1 VRVLASQGQRGLR
14 CLAPLP
20 RTGGRVEAVPR
31 QHGFGRR
38 GEVGVPVVVAL
49 THDGVLEVEEG
60 RLNPNRPT
68 THFPAAQTIVINA
81 PISNS
86 TIGQAGNQVS
96 QQATYFALDLVATER
111 VIREVRG
118 ALVGLPVDDA
128 ERRMIEGNLDLL
140 EANARRSDDVGRRV
154 VSEAWRST
162 RAILEGM
169 AATGG
174 YAALLHVLAMLPH

>member
-1 VRVLASQGQRGLR
+1 MELHSRHPQ
-14 CLAPLP
+14 
-20 RTGGRVEAVPR
+20 
-31 QHGFGRR
+31 
-38 GEVGVPVVVAL
+38 
-49 THDGVLEVEEG
+49 G

-111 VIREVRG
+111 VIREVRS

-140 EANARRSDDVGRRV
+140 EANAQRSDDVGRRV